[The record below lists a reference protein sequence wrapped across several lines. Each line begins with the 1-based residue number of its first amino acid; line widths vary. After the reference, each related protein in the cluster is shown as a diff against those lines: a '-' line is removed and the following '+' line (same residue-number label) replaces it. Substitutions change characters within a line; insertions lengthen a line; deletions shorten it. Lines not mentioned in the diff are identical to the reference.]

1 MMFKP
6 NKTTPALYAGILMGF
21 VSAIPFI
28 NFLNCFCCAGILGG
42 GVLAVFF
49 YKQHFTP
56 EMPPLTSGD
65 CLAVGALAGLV
76 GAIVSSVLSVVV
88 SSIFGNV
95 IAQMMYGWLESYNLN
110 IPGDEM
116 DKLHNLLDESFS
128 VSSFLWSLIGSMF
141 IYPLFGLLGGLIG
154 WGIFKPKPFEN
165 MMRNTVQHPMEKP
178 PAPSSPMQ
186 SAETND
192 EIPLQ

>member
-1 MMFKP
+1 
-6 NKTTPALYAGILMGF
+6 MGF

-56 EMPPLTSGD
+56 EMPPLTPGD

-76 GAIVSSVLSVVV
+76 GAVVSSVLSVLV

-95 IAQMMYGWLESYNLN
+95 LAHIIYDWMGKYNLN
-110 IPGDEM
+110 VPGNEM
-116 DKLHNLLDESFS
+116 DKLHGLLDESFTV
-128 VSSFLWSLIGSMF
+128 VSFIWSLIGALF

-165 MMRNTVQHPMEKP
+165 IMRDNVLHPVAAP
-178 PAPSSPMQ
+178 PVVPPTSESQSPSS
-186 SAETND
+186 ALND

>member
-6 NKTTPALYAGILMGF
+6 NKTTPALYAGILIGF

-28 NFLNCFCCAGILGG
+28 NFINCFCCAGILGG

-65 CLAVGALAGLV
+65 CLAVGALAGIV
-76 GAIVSSVLSVVV
+76 GAVVSSVLSLIV
-88 SSIFGNV
+88 SVLFGNV
-95 IAQMMYGWLESYNLN
+95 LSHIIYDWMGKYNLN
-110 IPGDEM
+110 VPGNEM
-116 DKLHNLLDESFS
+116 DTLHSLMDESFT
-128 VSSFLWSLIGSMF
+128 VVSFLWSLIASLF

-165 MMRNTVQHPMEKP
+165 LMRNNVQLQVPSQSNA
-178 PAPSSPMQ
+178 PAAPEQQSP
-186 SAETND
+186 ND